1 MMLLLLFV
9 QFAEGM
15 DTMRPVAM
23 LDGQPL
29 ELKAAYSSTRVHPAS
44 FVGFYADLSQVTADR
59 EHRLALQ
66 LTGEAKSKLL
76 GVFFDNVEPQFTEE
90 IVP

>member
-1 MMLLLLFV
+1 
-9 QFAEGM
+9 
-15 DTMRPVAM
+15 
-23 LDGQPL
+23 
-29 ELKAAYSSTRVHPAS
+29 
-44 FVGFYADLSQVTADR
+44 VTADR